1 MPEVIVFKD
10 EFGKLAG
17 HGEKGGRAFA
27 RFQKAVRELEFGQT
41 MRFSFKLPR
50 SVPFHRRHFA
60 VLNQVFEHQDQ
71 FVEEEAFRMW
81 VQVGAGFCDLLP
93 GPRGKPVAIP
103 KSISFEAMDDVQFSE
118 HHASVINFLRTRH
131 ATRFLWPDLN
141 DAMADDMIESL
152 LNEFM

>member
-27 RFQKAVRELEFGQT
+27 RFLKAVRDLEFGET
-41 MRFSFKLPR
+41 LRFSWWAPR
-50 SVPFHRRHFA
+50 SPGFHRRHFKI
-60 VLNQVFEHQDQ
+60 LNQVFEHQDQ
-71 FVEEEAFRMW
+71 FVDETAFRMW

-103 KSISFEAMDDVQFSE
+103 KSIAWDKLDDVEFAE
-118 HHASVINFLRTRH
+118 HHAAVINFLRTRH